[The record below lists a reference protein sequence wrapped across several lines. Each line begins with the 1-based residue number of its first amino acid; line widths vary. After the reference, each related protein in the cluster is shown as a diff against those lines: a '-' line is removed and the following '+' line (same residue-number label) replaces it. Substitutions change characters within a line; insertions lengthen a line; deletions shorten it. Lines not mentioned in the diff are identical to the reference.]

1 MKFLLSGLRTL
12 IIAVTVFILFI
23 LIALSQ
29 GWHTRLVNHFAE
41 PYKIQVGHTQIDWF
55 PLSLIVEKLSVGEGA
70 SAFTLDSLD
79 IQTRYSVLA
88 GEPLQLFVKLEG
100 GQVGYRQLPAETE
113 AGWQVAGLSIG
124 QWQQVFTSEAQ
135 GPENNSEDLAGNDPA
150 EASASEFV
158 VHLNSLEISDLNV
171 NSEKNGLPDL
181 QLKRL
186 LFNPFYTDQPETL
199 SSLQMEL
206 ATAGGEINLTGTL
219 SPLSAEPSADL
230 MLKIVD
236 FAPDQQWLA
245 QIPEALQVALDTE
258 LDISVRQLV
267 SEMPNEAGAT
277 EKTAL
282 SSLKAQVT
290 GDLQLNNLIW
300 QAANKASPQAAETQP
315 EPEAEDVPSDKY
327 ALKHF
332 ALNGLDIQ
340 VDIADLQ
347 HADPKAVVGVEQV
360 MLETLSV
367 NQPGLDFLLQSIDL
381 KMLSIHADTESAEIQ
396 TGVLELANGDLKFE
410 LAEAKESTTQASSA
424 KVPPEAGQPS
434 HSDDSGVIAEAQPDQ
449 APTAYE
455 VRYTGKA
462 IQLLNQ
468 KVDFRDLNLTDAPL
482 TQLELTSLQLDQ
494 PRYPAKK
501 PFPWAAELWLN
512 GQSHWLMNG
521 DLQTAPL
528 KVNLNIDQSGL
539 NLPDISPYSEY
550 YAEIVFDEGVMDNKI
565 QFEITPDSLK
575 GELGFGFNKLDM
587 EMKGGL
593 ANLNLPVKTAFSML
607 EDASDRIELEL
618 KLDKKGEELNVGASA
633 IVKELLLAAS
643 QKGTFAYLKY
653 TLQPYGALL
662 TLKDVGTS
670 LMKSGDIPLEPVV
683 LELLQA
689 ELTANQKGYALKIS
703 QILQDKKDLR
713 LNYCYFASEE
723 ERMALLEQQGDS
735 VLAASAFKSLNQNRL
750 TEWRKLFAAQ
760 GLSGRMSQCSPEQQ
774 KARQL
779 EESFSQSQF
788 TILLTP

>member
-12 IIAVTVFILFI
+12 IIALTVFILFI
-23 LIALSQ
+23 LIALGQ

-41 PYKIQVGHTQIDWF
+41 PYNIQIGHTQIDWL
-55 PLSLIVEKLSVGEGA
+55 PLSLVVEKLSVGEGA

-79 IQTRYSVLA
+79 IQTRYSFLA
-88 GEPLQLFVKLEG
+88 GEPIELFVSLSG
-100 GQVGYRQLPAETE
+100 GQVGYRRLLTATE
-113 AGWQVAGLSIG
+113 SDWQIAGLSIG
-124 QWQQVFTSEAQ
+124 QWQQVFSSDGEGSDKESQNIAAEQSAKTS
-135 GPENNSEDLAGNDPA
+135 GSEPIL
-150 EASASEFV
+150 
-158 VHLNSLEISDLNV
+158 HLNSFEISDLRV
-171 NSEKNGLPDL
+171 NSEEKGLPDL
-181 QLKRL
+181 QLNRL
-186 LFNPFYTDQPETL
+186 LFSPFYTDQPETP

-206 ATAGGEINLTGTL
+206 ATAGGDINLTGTL

-230 MLKIVD
+230 LLKITD

-245 QIPEALQVALDTE
+245 QIPEALQVSLDTD

-267 SEMPNEAGAT
+267 SEVPSEAGAT
-277 EKTAL
+277 DKTSL
-282 SSLKAQVT
+282 SSLNAQVT
-290 GDLQLNNLIW
+290 GELQLNNLIW
-300 QAANKASPQAAETQP
+300 QTTDKASLQVAEGQAGP
-315 EPEAEDVPSDKY
+315 ESEDAPSDKY

-332 ALNGLDIQ
+332 SLNGLDIQ

-347 HADPKAVVGVEQV
+347 EIDPQAVVGVEQV
-360 MLETLSV
+360 ILEALSV
-367 NQPGLDFLLQSIDL
+367 NQPGLDYQLKSIDL

-410 LAEAKESTTQASSA
+410 LADAKEPTTPASA
-424 KVPPEAGQPS
+424 PKKQPDAGKPS
-434 HSDDSGVIAEAQPDQ
+434 NSDDSAVTAEAQPDQ
-449 APTAYE
+449 APAAYE
-455 VRYTGKA
+455 VHYTGKG

-494 PRYPAKK
+494 PRYPAKE

-521 DLQTAPL
+521 DLQTTPL

-539 NLPDISPYSEY
+539 NLPDISPYSEH

-587 EMKGGL
+587 AMKGSL

-607 EDASDRIELEL
+607 EDTNDRIELEL
-618 KLDKKGEELNVGASA
+618 KLDKEGEELNVGASA

-662 TLKDVGTS
+662 TLKDVGAS
-670 LMKSGDIPLEPVV
+670 LLKSGDIPLEPVL
-683 LELLQA
+683 LEPLQS
-689 ELTANQKGYALKIS
+689 ELTADQKGYALKIS
-703 QILQDKKDLR
+703 QILQDKTDLR
-713 LNYCYFASEE
+713 LNYCYFASEK
-723 ERMALLEQQGDS
+723 ERLALLEQQGDA

-774 KARQL
+774 KTRQL
-779 EESFSQSQF
+779 EESLSQSQF